1 MNLGIMDEL
10 ALCANKLGK
19 VIEKHGK
26 FNIHLAK
33 ALKSLAAFGAE
44 QLTAMAKGGTLKE
57 PGEGHPQAL
66 KPGRKA
72 AKTTPRAAE
81 VKPERKKPGP
91 KPRKEAA
98 PKAPAK
104 AKRTGRTDKAEAKRT
119 GRTDKAEAKR
129 TGRTD
134 KAEAAPAAGRTT
146 MGVCIICGKSYL
158 RRSNVQ
164 KTCSPECLEKKR
176 AGLDAHGEPL
186 NDGATQP

>member
-1 MNLGIMDEL
+1 MNMGIMDEL
-10 ALCANKLGK
+10 ALCAEKLGK

-26 FNIHLAK
+26 FNEHLAE
-33 ALKSLAAFGAE
+33 ALTSLAAFGAE
-44 QLTAMAKGGTLKE
+44 QITAMAKGNALKE

-72 AKTTPRAAE
+72 AKKTPPAAE
-81 VKPERKKPGP
+81 IKPERKKPGP
-91 KPRKEAA
+91 KPRAAKSGGRKTEAGGQSE
-98 PKAPAK
+98 KH
-104 AKRTGRTDKAEAKRT
+104 GRTD
-119 GRTDKAEAKR
+119 
-129 TGRTD
+129 
-134 KAEAAPAAGRTT
+134 AAPAETKTGRTT

-186 NDGATQP
+186 NDGTTQP